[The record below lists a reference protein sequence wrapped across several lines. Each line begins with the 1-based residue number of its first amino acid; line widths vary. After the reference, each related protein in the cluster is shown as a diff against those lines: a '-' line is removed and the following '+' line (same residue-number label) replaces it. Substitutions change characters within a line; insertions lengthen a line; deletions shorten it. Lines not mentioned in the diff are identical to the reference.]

1 MVSSNAHYVLGTV
14 LSVLCKFAHL
24 RLTIPT
30 VTTLVQ
36 EDKHHGAMAVILPKV
51 AELTVVD
58 SGFAF
63 RQSGAQ
69 SPNKLL
75 SCKASGQIQ

>member
-36 EDKHHGAMAVILPKV
+36 EDKHHGHGSNPPKGSRAYCGGFRICIQAVWCPKSKQTPV
-51 AELTVVD
+51 L
-58 SGFAF
+58 
-63 RQSGAQ
+63 
-69 SPNKLL
+69 
-75 SCKASGQIQ
+75 